1 MRLLLLIPILIVLFA
16 GAALS
21 SVESLREEANV
32 IFNPLPQV
40 PPSPADNPIN
50 SAKIELGKMLF
61 FDPRL
66 SSSGKISCSSCHDL
80 DRGGAD
86 DRSKSIGH
94 DGQKGR
100 RNAPTVFNS
109 VFNIALFWDGRAP
122 TLRHQAKGPIES
134 AVEMNNTPEAIVATL
149 KGIPAYVEKFSQAF
163 DGIAEPVTYDNV
175 AKALE
180 SFQATLITP
189 DSPFDRFLRGDDKA
203 MSEKQLRGLRQFI
216 GQGCVTC
223 HRGTNVGGNAF
234 FTFGMMV
241 APDERI
247 RPQDDHGRMEVSGR
261 ALHDYTFR
269 VASLR
274 NVARTAPYFHSGV
287 VWDLREA
294 VRIMAKSQLN
304 AILTETDVD
313 EIVAFLQ
320 SLNGSPPQF
329 ARPVL
334 PAGLEAAQNDGNR

>member
-1 MRLLLLIPILIVLFA
+1 MRLYLVPILTAIWA
-16 GAALS
+16 GTALS
-21 SVESLREEANV
+21 YDETLRQEANA
-32 IFNPLPQV
+32 IFNPLPQL
-40 PPSPADNPIN
+40 PPVLNDNPQSPA
-50 SAKIELGKMLF
+50 KVELGKLLF

-80 DRGGAD
+80 ASGGAD
-86 DRSKSIGH
+86 NLSKSIGH
-94 DGQKGR
+94 GGQEGR

-109 VFNIALFWDGRAP
+109 VFNIALFWDGRAKS
-122 TLRHQAKGPIES
+122 LRHQATGPIES
-134 AVEMNNTPEAIVATL
+134 SVEMNNTPDAVVATL
-149 KGIPAYVEKFSQAF
+149 KSMPAYVEKFEEAF
-163 DGIAEPVTYDNV
+163 PQQAEPLTYDNV

-189 DSPFDRFLRGDDKA
+189 DSPFDRFLRGDDEA
-203 MSEKQLRGLRQFI
+203 MTEKQLRGLRQFI

-241 APDERI
+241 APEDRV
-247 RPQDDHGRMEVSGR
+247 RPINDHGRMEVSGR

-287 VWDLREA
+287 VWDLRDA

-304 AILTETDVD
+304 ATLSDESVDDIVSFLGSLSGIPPRVDRPTLPDGMETPTNR
-313 EIVAFLQ
+313 
-320 SLNGSPPQF
+320 LN
-329 ARPVL
+329 
-334 PAGLEAAQNDGNR
+334 